1 MPYAFAVLTGIRR
14 KGSEGSH
21 SLPVK
26 GCVKGY
32 TVGHYPYSLEVLF
45 SNGEERIY
53 NAESLG
59 G

>member
-1 MPYAFAVLTGIRR
+1 MPYAFAVFARTRR
-14 KGSEGSH
+14 KGSEDSH

-26 GCVKGY
+26 GCVKGR
-32 TVGHYPYSLEVLF
+32 TFAHYPYSLEVLF